1 MPYYLFECYFSEK
14 HPVNLKKGFIKD
26 IAINSNNNGMR
37 GSLFTT
43 TNRSIPQLRKLYAKL
58 VVYNENIVVAKKIYQ
73 DEREF
78 IILKDEDSHVIVPNI
93 LYNLLMYLCGT

>member
-1 MPYYLFECYFSEK
+1 
-14 HPVNLKKGFIKD
+14 
-26 IAINSNNNGMR
+26 MR

-73 DEREF
+73 DDREF
-78 IILKDEDSHVIVPNI
+78 IILKDEDSHVIVVQLPFDLDRSRDSSSI
-93 LYNLLMYLCGT
+93 ICKES

>member
-1 MPYYLFECYFSEK
+1 
-14 HPVNLKKGFIKD
+14 
-26 IAINSNNNGMR
+26 MR

-73 DEREF
+73 DDREL
-78 IILKDEDSHVIVPNI
+78 IILKHEDSHVIVLQLPFDLDRSRDSSSI
-93 LYNLLMYLCGT
+93 ICKES

>member
-1 MPYYLFECYFSEK
+1 
-14 HPVNLKKGFIKD
+14 
-26 IAINSNNNGMR
+26 MR

-73 DEREF
+73 DDREF
-78 IILKDEDSHVIVPNI
+78 IILKDEDSHVIVDQVFLNHI
-93 LYNLLMYLCGT
+93 ICRTRIT

>member
-1 MPYYLFECYFSEK
+1 
-14 HPVNLKKGFIKD
+14 
-26 IAINSNNNGMR
+26 MR

-73 DEREF
+73 DDREF
-78 IILKDEDSHVIVPNI
+78 IILKDENSHVIVAQIPFDLDRSRDSSSIICKEN
-93 LYNLLMYLCGT
+93 

>member
-1 MPYYLFECYFSEK
+1 
-14 HPVNLKKGFIKD
+14 
-26 IAINSNNNGMR
+26 MR

-73 DEREF
+73 DDRGL
-78 IILKDEDSHVIVPNI
+78 IILKHEDSHVIVVQLPFDLDRSRDSSSI
-93 LYNLLMYLCGT
+93 ICKES

>member
-1 MPYYLFECYFSEK
+1 MTVSAITVAVRSKIEFR
-14 HPVNLKKGFIKD
+14 KGFIKD

-73 DEREF
+73 DDREF
-78 IILKDEDSHVIVPNI
+78 IILKDEDSHVIVVQVS
-93 LYNLLMYLCGT
+93 

>member
-1 MPYYLFECYFSEK
+1 
-14 HPVNLKKGFIKD
+14 
-26 IAINSNNNGMR
+26 MR

-73 DEREF
+73 DDREF
-78 IILKDEDSHVIVPNI
+78 IILKDEDSHVIVGHLPLDRDRSRDSSSIICKEN
-93 LYNLLMYLCGT
+93 